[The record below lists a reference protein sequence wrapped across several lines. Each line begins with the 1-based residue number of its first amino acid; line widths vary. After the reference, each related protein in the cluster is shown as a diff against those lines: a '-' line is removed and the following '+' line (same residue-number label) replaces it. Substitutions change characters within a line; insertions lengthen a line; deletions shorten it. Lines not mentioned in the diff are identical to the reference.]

1 MVTKRML
8 GIAAASAALAAA
20 GATPARAQR
29 MPFATLLDAVTAS
42 RDLSR
47 FVALVKAAGI
57 EDQLTRPGQFSL
69 FAPHDPY
76 FDSLS
81 APSMA
86 ELTAN
91 TERLRRVLLTHVAT
105 RSVMVVPGG
114 AGGGESGADIT
125 LLQTLSGRS
134 IAVWNGGGA
143 VPRVEGRKIWVANL
157 WTGNGIAHCIDG
169 FIGGWH
175 A

>member
-1 MVTKRML
+1 MMTRRTL
-8 GIAAASAALAAA
+8 GIVASAATLATA

-29 MPFATLLDAVTAS
+29 MPFANLLDAVSAS

-57 EDQLTRPGQFSL
+57 EDQLTRAGQFSV

-76 FDSLS
+76 FDSLN
-81 APSMA
+81 APTMA
-86 ELTAN
+86 ELTSN
-91 TERLRRVLLTHVAT
+91 TERLRRVLLTHIAT

-114 AGGGESGADIT
+114 TGGGETSPDLT

-134 IAVWNGGGA
+134 IALWNGGGA
-143 VPRVEGRKIWVANL
+143 VPRVEGRTIWVANL

-169 FIGGWH
+169 FIGGWR

>member
-1 MVTKRML
+1 MMTRRTL
-8 GIAAASAALAAA
+8 GIAAAAVTLA
-20 GATPARAQR
+20 GAGTTPAWAQR
-29 MPFATLLDAVTAS
+29 MPFATLLDAVAAS

-47 FVALVKAAGI
+47 FAALVKAAGI
-57 EDQLTRPGQFSL
+57 EDQLTRAGQFSL

-76 FDSLS
+76 FDSLN
-81 APSMA
+81 APTMA
-86 ELTAN
+86 ELTSN

-105 RSVMVVPGG
+105 RPVMVVPGG
-114 AGGGESGADIT
+114 SGGGESAADIT
-125 LLQTLSGRS
+125 LLQTLSGYS

-169 FIGGWH
+169 FIGGWR

>member
-1 MVTKRML
+1 MMTRRTL
-8 GIAAASAALAAA
+8 GIAASALTLAAT
-20 GATPARAQR
+20 GATPVRAQR
-29 MPFATLLDAVTAS
+29 RSFATLLDAVAAS

-47 FVALVKAAGI
+47 FAALVKAAGI
-57 EDQLTRPGQFSL
+57 EDQLTRAGDFSL

-76 FDSLS
+76 FDSLN
-81 APSMA
+81 APTMA
-86 ELTAN
+86 ALTSN
-91 TERLRRVLLTHVAT
+91 TERLRHVLLTHVAT

-114 AGGGESGADIT
+114 VGGGESGPDLM

-134 IAVWNGGGA
+134 ISVWNGGGA
-143 VPRVEGRKIWVANL
+143 VPHVEGRKIWVANL

-169 FIGGWH
+169 FVGGWR

>member
-1 MVTKRML
+1 MMTRRTL
-8 GIAAASAALAAA
+8 GVAASAVTLAAA

-29 MPFATLLDAVTAS
+29 MPFSTLLDAVTAS

-47 FVALVKAAGI
+47 FAALVKAAGI
-57 EDQLTRPGQFSL
+57 EDQLTRAGQFSL

-76 FDSLS
+76 FDSLN
-81 APSMA
+81 APTMA
-86 ELTAN
+86 ALTSN

-105 RSVMVVPGG
+105 RPVMVVPGG
-114 AGGGESGADIT
+114 IGGGETSPDLT

-134 IAVWNGGGA
+134 IALWNGGGA
-143 VPRVEGRKIWVANL
+143 VPHVEGRKIWVANL

-169 FIGGWH
+169 FVGGWR